1 MSAREKRTWCELALW
16 SFVLFFIWM
25 RLTDGVTVLGQS
37 FGLSIID
44 QDAVTLLRTY
54 GSIGVI
60 AALGQLI
67 IRSVLFPRS
76 PSEVESDERDI
87 FIERRSDQIGYWAGV
102 AGINVLIVHV
112 LLTERFRFREDMPLD
127 LVSPAG
133 ILLGLIT
140 VFMAQEIARGIA
152 ILVLHRRS

>member
-1 MSAREKRTWCELALW
+1 MSAHEKRTWCELALW

-67 IRSVLFPRS
+67 IRSVLFRRS
-76 PSEVESDERDI
+76 PSEVESDERDV

-102 AGINVLIVHV
+102 TGINVLIVHV

-127 LVSPAG
+127 FVSPAG

-152 ILVLHRRS
+152 ILVLYRRS